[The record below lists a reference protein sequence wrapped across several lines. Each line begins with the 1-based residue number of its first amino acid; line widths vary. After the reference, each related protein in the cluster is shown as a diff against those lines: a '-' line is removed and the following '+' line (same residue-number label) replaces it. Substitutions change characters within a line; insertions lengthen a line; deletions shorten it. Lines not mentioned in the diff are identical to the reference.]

1 MSLTGF
7 FDSVCPGTTPTTKA
21 VNRTVSAPMYPF
33 SLRLS
38 AREASLSGQVFMAAA
53 DVAMWLTIKMKLG
66 MADSSVT
73 A

>member
-1 MSLTGF
+1 
-7 FDSVCPGTTPTTKA
+7 
-21 VNRTVSAPMYPF
+21 MYPF